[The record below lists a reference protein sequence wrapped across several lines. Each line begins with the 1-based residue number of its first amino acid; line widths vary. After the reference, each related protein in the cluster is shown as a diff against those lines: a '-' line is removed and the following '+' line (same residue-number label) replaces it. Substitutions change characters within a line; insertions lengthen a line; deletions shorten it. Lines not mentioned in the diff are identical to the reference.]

1 MKSTYFLPKASVL
14 LCSLAVLAIS
24 SQAQAIGFKVSGQ
37 INRAVMY
44 IDDGTNSDINHVDNI
59 NSDTRIR
66 FVGSQD
72 LGNGLSVGT
81 VWESQFISNA
91 SSSVGINQN
100 DDGASSF
107 TERKLELYFDGA
119 FGRVWL
125 GQGDGAAN
133 GTSEVD
139 LSGTG
144 VAAYSGNTDWGGGVT
159 FLDSAGANV
168 VKVGS
173 TLNSFDGL
181 SRNDR
186 IRYDTPKLGPVKLSV
201 SATNG
206 NAYEFGGTFAS
217 QFDMGKVVAAVGYV
231 DTQDRVANP
240 FSQWDGSISF
250 LHNSGFN
257 VTFSAGSRDPDTGP
271 TADNY
276 FVKVGYKTGKH
287 AISAD
292 YGETSDLAALGDTAS
307 AWTGAY
313 VYNLYKG
320 VQIYGAVRVFSL
332 DRTSG
337 LPVEDVTAALFGAR
351 IKFM

>member
-1 MKSTYFLPKASVL
+1 MKSARLTPKVSVL
-14 LCSLAVLAIS
+14 LCGLAVLAMS

-37 INRAVMY
+37 INRAVLY
-44 IDDGTNSDINHVDNI
+44 LDDGRNSDINHVDNI
-59 NSDTRIR
+59 DSDTRIR

-72 LGNGLSVGT
+72 LGNGLTVGT

-100 DDGASSF
+100 NDGSSSF

-133 GTSEVD
+133 GTSEAD

-144 VAAYSGNTDWGGGVT
+144 VASYAGTTDWGGGVM
-159 FLDSAGANV
+159 FLDSAGADV

-173 TLNSFDGL
+173 TMNNFDGL

-186 IRYDTPKLGPVKLSV
+186 IRYDTPKVGPIKLSV

-206 NAYEFGGTFAS
+206 NAYEFGATFSS
-217 QFDMGKVVAAVGYV
+217 QFDSGKMVAAVGYV

-250 LHNSGFN
+250 LHNSGLN
-257 VTFSAGSRDPDTGP
+257 LTLSGGSRNPNIGP
-271 TADNY
+271 SADNY
-276 FVKVGYKTGKH
+276 YVKVGYKTGKH
-287 AISAD
+287 AISVD

-320 VQIYGAVRVFSL
+320 VQLYGAVRVFSL
-332 DRTSG
+332 NRSSG

-351 IKFM
+351 VKFM